1 MRGDNQLPR
10 QVSGALRIT
19 PQGYVYEVHL
29 PGGTKN
35 TGYHPSVKEAH
46 VAAVTLAQE
55 AGYIFA

>member
-29 PGGTKN
+29 PTGTVRTGFLPN
-35 TGYHPSVKEAH
+35 TKEAH
-46 VAAVTLAQE
+46 AAAVTLAAE

>member
-35 TGYHPSVKEAH
+35 TGYHPSTKEAH
-46 VAAVTLAQE
+46 AAAVTLAQS